1 LKRHT
6 GKRLAIV
13 NGFVVVTS
21 IAVLVLL
28 AALSFEDGRFEPDL
42 AANLLYVPLLLLLAV
57 VGGLIVSRHPGNL
70 IGVGMCILASAGSL
84 LSVAEAYV
92 EYDLLVDP
100 GSLPAVDL
108 VAWAGNWL
116 GLWVIL
122 TPITVLFL
130 LVPEGHLPSPRW
142 RWVLLFDVSVL
153 VLLTVVQMFLSGPM
167 EEYSESINNPL
178 GIDAIEPILQAL
190 EFIGFILLL
199 PAIGLS
205 GAGLVVRFRRSE
217 GRERLQLKWLVAAA
231 AAALLIFLASWV
243 IGFFGPDVWGYST
256 LLAMS
261 LLPIAIGIAILRHN
275 LYGIDR
281 IINRTLVYVPLTA
294 ILAGLFVAMTG
305 LIRTIFT
312 DLTHAGSDAA
322 IAISTLAVVAGLTPV
337 KNQLQAFV
345 DRHFREQHD
354 PEKALRALV
363 DEGRRIARVMDR
375 DTYIDSVLEETL
387 SAYELSG
394 ASVELTSS
402 NGTHPR
408 TAGHVGEGSP
418 LSIPLVY
425 RTAPVGTLTLWTRQE
440 KEVDEDRLLKSLEG
454 VADALALVVAVAPGR
469 SPAPGGYQES
479 PLPDVANEGSEDAT
493 SVAPAAS
500 RSESPSP

>member
-1 LKRHT
+1 
-6 GKRLAIV
+6 
-13 NGFVVVTS
+13 
-21 IAVLVLL
+21 
-28 AALSFEDGRFEPDL
+28 
-42 AANLLYVPLLLLLAV
+42 
-57 VGGLIVSRHPGNL
+57 
-70 IGVGMCILASAGSL
+70 MCILASTASV

-100 GSLPAVDL
+100 DALPAVDM
-108 VAWAGNWL
+108 VAWMGNWL

-122 TPITVLFL
+122 TPLTVLFL
-130 LVPEGHLPSPRW
+130 IVPEGHLLSPRW
-142 RWVLLFDVSVL
+142 GWVFLFDVSVL
-153 VLLTVVQMFLSGPM
+153 VLLTVVQMFLPGPM
-167 EEYSESINNPL
+167 EEYAEQIDNPL
-178 GIDAIEPILQAL
+178 GVDALDPALQAL
-190 EFIGFILLL
+190 EFIGFVLLL

-205 GAGLVVRFRRSE
+205 GAALVVRFRRSQ

-231 AAALLIFLASWV
+231 VAALAIFLASWV
-243 IGFFGPDVWGYST
+243 IGFFGPDVWGYT
-256 LLAMS
+256 PLLAMS

-281 IINRTLVYVPLTA
+281 IISRTLVYVPLTA
-294 ILAGLFVAMTG
+294 ILAGLFVSITG

-345 DRHFREQHD
+345 DRHFKEQHD

-375 DTYIDSVLEETL
+375 STYIDSVLEETL
-387 SAYELSG
+387 SAYELNG
-394 ASVELTSS
+394 ASVELTSG
-402 NGTHPR
+402 NGTHQR
-408 TAGHVGEGSP
+408 TAGRVGEGSP

-425 RTAPVGTLTLWTRQE
+425 RTVLVGTLTLWTRQE

-454 VADALALVVAVAPGR
+454 VADALALVVGVAPAR
-469 SPAPGGYQES
+469 SPAPGEYQES
-479 PLPDVANEGSEDAT
+479 RFPDVANGGSEDAT